1 MYFGAIEGIFIPFFG
16 TALGA
21 ACVFF
26 MKKSFSRSPE
36 RLLTGT
42 AAGVMA
48 AASVWSLIIPAV
60 GLCEDS
66 MGQWAFLPAAAG
78 FMAGIISLMLLDRFI
93 ERLGAGGR
101 FSADSTLMLIAV
113 TLHNIPEGMAVGAVY
128 AGLLYGRDD
137 VNEAAAAALAV
148 GIAIQNFPEGA
159 IISLPLRAGGMS
171 RTKSFL
177 YGAASG
183 AVEPIGAAVTI
194 AAAALIIPAMP
205 YLLSFA
211 AGAMIYVTVAD
222 MIPGIAADGHS
233 VGAALSFS
241 VGFVIMMSLD
251 VALG

>member
-1 MYFGAIEGIFIPFFG
+1 
-16 TALGA
+16 
-21 ACVFF
+21 
-26 MKKSFSRSPE
+26 
-36 RLLTGT
+36 
-42 AAGVMA
+42 
-48 AASVWSLIIPAV
+48 
-60 GLCEDS
+60 
-66 MGQWAFLPAAAG
+66 
-78 FMAGIISLMLLDRFI
+78 
-93 ERLGAGGR
+93 
-101 FSADSTLMLIAV
+101 
-113 TLHNIPEGMAVGAVY
+113 
-128 AGLLYGRDD
+128 